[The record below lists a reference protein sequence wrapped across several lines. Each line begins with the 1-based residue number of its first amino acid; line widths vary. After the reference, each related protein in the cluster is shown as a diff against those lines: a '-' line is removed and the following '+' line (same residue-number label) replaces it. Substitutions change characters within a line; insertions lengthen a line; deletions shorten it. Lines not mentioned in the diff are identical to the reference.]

1 MGSTSSS
8 RHRRS
13 VRTDPDLTRLPPRRD
28 DRPRVLLVDD
38 SAEHRDLYA
47 LMLEPTASVV
57 TASGGE
63 EALKIAGID
72 APDVIVLDVLM
83 PHMDGWEVCRR
94 LKGDVATSGI
104 PVIMLTSL
112 EETDIGTRADRSG
125 AAAVLMKPCPVERLA
140 SAVTEAAT
148 TTNRRVAVPEIV
160 PSRRW
165 TRKTIAA
172 PVAMRLGDLPARLV
186 NVSYGGLCVEIV
198 RAPDGLPMS
207 FDVTFPVAGIGVHA
221 DAVWLRRGAD
231 EHWVCGAQIS
241 NTNDWWR
248 GWVDKMV

>member
-1 MGSTSSS
+1 MAQI
-8 RHRRS
+8 
-13 VRTDPDLTRLPPRRD
+13 PPRRD

-47 LMLEPTASVV
+47 LMLEPTAAVV

-63 EALKIAGID
+63 EALKIALVDLPD
-72 APDVIVLDVLM
+72 AIVLDVLM
-83 PHMDGWEVCRR
+83 PYMDGWQVCER
-94 LKGDVATSGI
+94 LKAEVSTSAI

-112 EETDIGTRADRSG
+112 EESDIGARAHRSG

-140 SAVTEAAT
+140 GAITEAVAA
-148 TTNRRVAVPEIV
+148 RSERQGLAVPDIV
-160 PSRRW
+160 ASRRW
-165 TRKTIAA
+165 ARKAIAA

-198 RAPDGLPMS
+198 RAPDGLPMA
-207 FDVTFPVAGIGVHA
+207 FDLTFPVVGIGVHA

-241 NTNDWWR
+241 VTNDRWR
-248 GWVDKMV
+248 GWVDVIG